1 MKQILF
7 AVLLLTTIALAAQC
21 PDPKSKELM
30 FSLNDSLIEQEMMAL
45 SQQTTVPLHYN
56 SQVKSFISLYVNNR
70 KKQTNAMLQRSYTY
84 FPIIEAGLRQ
94 HGLPDELKYM
104 VMVESAMN
112 PTATAR
118 DGKKGLWQLS
128 PTLAKRYDLTINDEI
143 NECFDPELS
152 TDIACKCLGQLYDY
166 YDDWLLALTAYDL
179 GAAYVDRAIEAAE
192 GCKDYWI
199 LQQHLPI
206 EVRGYIPAY
215 MAIVYIMSRPEQ
227 YGLYPVC
234 PVNVWLDTETV
245 KLAEPMTFD
254 QIENRLGIT
263 METLTKFNPKYIN
276 KTIPASSESPQSI
289 RLPKEMVAQFKQTFK
304 TT

>member
-7 AVLLLTTIALAAQC
+7 VALLLATLTLTAQC
-21 PDPKSKELM
+21 PSYEPKEQRFTLDNT
-30 FSLNDSLIEQEMMAL
+30 LVEQEMMAL
-45 SQQTTVPLHYN
+45 SQQTTIPLHYN
-56 SQVKSFISLYVNNR
+56 SQINNFISLYVNNR
-70 KKQTNAMLQRSYTY
+70 NKQTNAMLQRSYMY

-94 HGLPDELKYM
+94 YGLPDELKYL

-112 PTATAR
+112 PTAAAR

-152 TDIACKCLGQLYDY
+152 TEIACKCLGQLFNR
-166 YDDWLLALTAYDL
+166 YDDWLLAITAYNL

-192 GCKDYWI
+192 GSKDYWI

-263 METLTKFNPKYIN
+263 METLTKFNPKYVN

>member
-7 AVLLLTTIALAAQC
+7 VALLFATLTLTAQC
-21 PDPKSKELM
+21 PSYEPKEQRFTLD
-30 FSLNDSLIEQEMMAL
+30 NTLIEQEMMTL
-45 SQQTTVPLHYN
+45 SQQTTIPLHYN
-56 SQVKSFISLYVNNR
+56 SQVNNFISLYVNNR
-70 KKQTNAMLQRSYTY
+70 NKQTNAMLQRSYMY

-94 HGLPDELKYM
+94 YGLPDELKYL

-112 PTATAR
+112 PTAAAR

-128 PTLAKRYDLTINDEI
+128 PNLAKRYDLTINNEI

-152 TDIACKCLGQLYDY
+152 TEIACKCLGQLFNR
-166 YDDWLLALTAYDL
+166 YDDWLLAITAYNL

-234 PVNVWLDTETV
+234 PVNVWIDTETV
-245 KLAEPMTFD
+245 MIAEPMTFD

-263 METLTKFNPKYIN
+263 T
-276 KTIPASSESPQSI
+276 SSESPQSI